1 MPAGGL
7 EINPFLS
14 IKNIVDICRQFVKLA
29 APVMKSGTTNTVLTW
44 VLAVIVLAGV
54 LFALQTIFRSREL
67 RTLQAQ
73 VIGCQ
78 SSMNR
83 LNLVLNEAVQYGKTH
98 PDIDHVLQPFE
109 AKPAA
114 H

>member
-1 MPAGGL
+1 M
-7 EINPFLS
+7 
-14 IKNIVDICRQFVKLA
+14 DICCQFVKLA
-29 APVMKSGTTNTVLTW
+29 ALVMKSGTTNIVLTW

-54 LFALQTIFRSREL
+54 FFALRAIFSQKQL
-67 RTLQAQ
+67 RTMQAQ
-73 VIGCQ
+73 VILCQ
-78 SSMNR
+78 TTMNR
-83 LNLVLNEAVQYGKTH
+83 LNVVLNEAAQYGKTH

>member
-1 MPAGGL
+1 
-7 EINPFLS
+7 
-14 IKNIVDICRQFVKLA
+14 
-29 APVMKSGTTNTVLTW
+29 MKSGTTNTVLTW

-54 LFALQTIFRSREL
+54 YFALRSIFSQRQL

-73 VIGCQ
+73 IWACQ
-78 SSMNR
+78 STISR
-83 LNLVLNEAVQYGKTH
+83 VNLVLNEAAQYGKTH
-98 PDIDHVLQPFE
+98 PDIDHILQPFE